1 MDHKTHNL
9 ANTTCDSCKTLVK
22 FIYCKTMIW
31 LKILKKQKTK
41 FYTDLDLFS
50 DEIYLEKVK
59 EIDIKKDLQN
69 IEPSNVF
76 QIEAIK
82 NSLNNSFSL
91 IHGPPGWFWQGWLS
105 TT

>member
-1 MDHKTHNL
+1 MWHFYNIAKLNL
-9 ANTTCDSCKTLVK
+9 LYNIVLIENFEEAKKKFNTV
-22 FIYCKTMIW
+22 F
-31 LKILKKQKTK
+31 
-41 FYTDLDLFS
+41 DLFLE
-50 DEIYLEKVK
+50 EIYLGKVK

-91 IHGPPGWFWQGWLS
+91 IHGPPG
-105 TT
+105 

>member
-1 MDHKTHNL
+1 MT
-9 ANTTCDSCKTLVK
+9 
-22 FIYCKTMIW
+22 
-31 LKILKKQKTK
+31 ILKKQKTK
-41 FYTDLDLFS
+41 LNTDFDLFS

-91 IHGPPGWFWQGWLS
+91 IHGPPGWF
-105 TT
+105 